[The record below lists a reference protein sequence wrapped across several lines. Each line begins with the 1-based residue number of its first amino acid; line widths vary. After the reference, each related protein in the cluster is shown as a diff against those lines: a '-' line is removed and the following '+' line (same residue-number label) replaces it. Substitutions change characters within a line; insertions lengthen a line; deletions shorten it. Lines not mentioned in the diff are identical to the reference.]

1 MASGDTNTGSLADS
15 LPVIRHSAR
24 LRADFPFRMPM
35 LCEPVRL
42 DENTGLDWTEI
53 TVEKL
58 TAQAVTESTILDNPQ
73 QLQDALFSV
82 TPTMSGIQTFITDR
96 TMRRISKNVAALLGR
111 GAQAAIER
119 LKDTQGLAVLAT
131 GTSIAGA
138 GSTLTSG
145 HISAAV
151 SRARYN
157 GGSEPLMTP
166 ISFVGHS
173 FQIKDIQDEVVSGV
187 GTYTVPTGITE
198 QFFRNGFSGSL
209 FGANVFIDDNIV
221 IDAASDAK
229 GGVFPREA
237 IVLVSGAGR
246 RAVTVR
252 NEKKGGGGDDLYVY
266 DEYAYGVRHSGAL
279 FMIYSDAT
287 APTS

>member
-1 MASGDTNTGSLADS
+1 MASGDTTTSALADS
-15 LPVIRHSAR
+15 LPTIRHAAR
-24 LRADFPFRMPM
+24 IRGDFPFRMPM

-42 DENTGLDWTEI
+42 DDNTGLDWTEI

-58 TAQAVTESTILDNPQ
+58 TAQAVNESTVLDNPQ

-82 TPTMSGIQTFITDR
+82 TPTMSGIQTFISDR

-151 SRARYN
+151 ARARYN
-157 GGSEPLMTP
+157 AGSEPLM
-166 ISFVGHS
+166 SSMNMVGHS
-173 FQIKDIQDEVVSGV
+173 FQVKDIQDEVVAGI
-187 GTYTVPTGITE
+187 GTYTVPAGISE

-209 FGANVFIDDNIV
+209 FGANVFIDDNIT
-221 IDAASDAK
+221 IDASDDAK
-229 GGVFPREA
+229 GGVFAREA
-237 IVLVSGAGR
+237 IVLVSGAAK
-246 RAVTVR
+246 RAVTKR
-252 NEKKGGGGDDLYVY
+252 REEKAGGGEDLFVY
-266 DEYAYGVRHSGAL
+266 DEYAYGVRHSNGL
-279 FMIYSDAT
+279 YMIYSDAT